1 MAEEYPELDTGDKS
15 QEIDAE
21 RTEARA
27 SADGGTHPPPAG
39 PPPEADL
46 PPTGDDRVDAAAAGL
61 GRLRGLPV
69 DEHVAVLEEAYG
81 RLRDILGELDEEA
94 EPPGMAK
101 GRP

>member
-1 MAEEYPELDTGDKS
+1 MTEEYPDLGTGDKS

-27 SADGGTHPPPAG
+27 SADGGTQPPAAG
-39 PPPEADL
+39 SPPEDDL

-61 GRLRGLPV
+61 SRLRGLPV